1 MFFWA
6 SKLFWVLAEPAN
18 LLVFAMLVG
27 VIGMRTS
34 KARGAR
40 RLLTATVIVSALWP
54 SDPLAPF

>member
-27 VIGMRTS
+27 VIGILAAVAERAFDMPGLD
-34 KARGAR
+34 RGD
-40 RLLTATVIVSALWP
+40 LVL
-54 SDPLAPF
+54 F